1 MTLSRQTQ
9 ELTDEEKRAAMRFC
23 ETCEDGEGYDVP
35 KSMMK
40 RLKQLGFVEHKGGGW
55 YEGTPALDQLQT
67 ELQGS
72 N

>member
-40 RLKQLGFVEHKGGGW
+40 RLEQLGFWHSSFG
-55 YEGTPALDQLQT
+55 D
-67 ELQGS
+67 
-72 N
+72 